1 MILEFLSDAS
11 AELFEAAAYYESKQE
26 GLGRRF
32 RNEVLEVCGMIVQQ
46 PFLWRERAGGY
57 RRVNCPVFPYYIAYF
72 IRGDLIVVAAM
83 LTATGVRGIG
93 NKDCRQN
100 ETEPAACSGP
110 RECVLFAFSAPVARG
125 R

>member
-72 IRGDLIVVAAM
+72 IRGDLIVW
-83 LTATGVRGIG
+83 
-93 NKDCRQN
+93 Q
-100 ETEPAACSGP
+100 
-110 RECVLFAFSAPVARG
+110 
-125 R
+125 